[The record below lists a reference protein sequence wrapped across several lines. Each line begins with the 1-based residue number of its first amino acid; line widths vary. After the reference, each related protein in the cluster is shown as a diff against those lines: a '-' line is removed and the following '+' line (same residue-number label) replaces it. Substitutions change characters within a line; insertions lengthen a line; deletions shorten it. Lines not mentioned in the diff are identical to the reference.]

1 MHKPKLRKLDRE
13 QRRKLP
19 KNKRNGSS
27 EFFRVSRSKIVI
39 SLGTVTKLKCSEHS
53 RQKDSFM
60 FKKKQNKTGITKD
73 LFMAQCFNSPRG
85 DHSIHCRFVVKYY
98 KKINILSL
106 PLEDM
111 SLLVMNSKPNCFC
124 SILQVC

>member
-60 FKKKQNKTGITKD
+60 FKNETKQGQQKTYLWHSVLIVREATTAFTVD
-73 LFMAQCFNSPRG
+73 L
-85 DHSIHCRFVVKYY
+85 
-98 KKINILSL
+98 L
-106 PLEDM
+106 
-111 SLLVMNSKPNCFC
+111 
-124 SILQVC
+124 

>member
-1 MHKPKLRKLDRE
+1 MHKPKLRKLDCE

-39 SLGTVTKLKCSEHS
+39 SLGTVTKLKYSEHS

-60 FKKKQNKTGITKD
+60 FKKKTKQNRDNKRLIYGTV
-73 LFMAQCFNSPRG
+73 F
-85 DHSIHCRFVVKYY
+85 
-98 KKINILSL
+98 
-106 PLEDM
+106 
-111 SLLVMNSKPNCFC
+111 
-124 SILQVC
+124 